1 MVPQWCHHGAMDLR
15 PFLENI
21 DRQVALSAHAGG
33 EEARAEAQRLVASI
47 DSAIRLTLLD
57 VLSAAAE
64 EITIELA
71 PGSVELRLRGREPEF
86 VVTPPPASPAE
97 ASEQVDDTTVPAPVV
112 GPNAEGDEGG
122 TARIN
127 LRLPDHLKARVE
139 AAAAREG
146 LSANTW
152 LVRAVAAALERGEP
166 GRQRERHVTTGR
178 QRYKGWAR

>member
-1 MVPQWCHHGAMDLR
+1 MDLR

-21 DRQVALSAHAGG
+21 DRQVALAADGGG
-33 EEARAEAQRLVASI
+33 EEARAEAQRLVASV

-97 ASEQVDDTTVPAPVV
+97 ASEQGDDAAAPAAPVPAA
-112 GPNAEGDEGG
+112 NAEGDEGG

-127 LRLPDHLKARVE
+127 LRLPDHLKVRLD
-139 AAAAREG
+139 AAAARDG
-146 LSANTW
+146 LSVNAW
-152 LVRAVAAALERGEP
+152 LVRVVAAAVERGEP
-166 GRQRERHVTTGR
+166 GRQRQRQVTTGR

>member
-1 MVPQWCHHGAMDLR
+1 MDLR
-15 PFLENI
+15 PFLENL
-21 DRQVALSAHAGG
+21 DRQVALAADAGG
-33 EEARAEAQRLVASI
+33 EEARAVAQRLVASV

-57 VLSAAAE
+57 LLSAAAE

-86 VVTPPPASPAE
+86 VVTSPPASPAE
-97 ASEQVDDTTVPAPVV
+97 ASEYADDIASPAAP
-112 GPNAEGDEGG
+112 PIAANADGDEGG

-127 LRLPDHLKARVE
+127 LRLPDHLKVRLD

-146 LSANTW
+146 LSANAW
-152 LVRAVAAALERGEP
+152 LVRVVAAALERGEP
-166 GRQRERHVTTGR
+166 SRQRERHVTSGR